1 MGRRPEESEAWP
13 EDLDG
18 LLPILG
24 ISMDFMRLA
33 RFLLIAVQHL
43 HKHRTPAE
51 PGRVLDG
58 FQGQKIGKGN
68 RNCIQSIQHEIASR
82 LILFH
87 TVSLILF

>member
-18 LLPILG
+18 LHAADIG
-24 ISMDFMRLA
+24 NFMRLA

-43 HKHRTPAE
+43 HKHRTRAE
-51 PGRVLDG
+51 PGRVLDRY
-58 FQGQKIGKGN
+58 QGQKIGKGN
-68 RNCIQSIQHEIASR
+68 RNCIQSIQHNIVSR

-87 TVSLILF
+87 TVSLILFGF